1 MKQLRTKFMSMLAIA
16 GVIGFASCGGDEE
29 VETVA
34 PTVVVTYTGDANVPA
49 GTEIE
54 ATVAFTA
61 GAGIAGIN
69 LTPIIDGTAGDKSF
83 NAPSEFGVAAG
94 DTVGTF
100 VVTYNPAASLIG
112 STVEWEIE
120 VVDAEDRTAV
130 DDFSITVI
138 SALRNF
144 TAVLLEAP
152 IGSTPGTRT
161 SETFYSIAEGAT
173 YSAEDVVDGPAGTSA
188 KIDFG
193 YYYGNTNEASIA
205 APANYPS
212 LVYDLAA
219 QGWGT
224 RNATLIRSTSMTEAE
239 FNEVTTLAEI
249 ETAFNGGTN
258 ENGNITNLAVGD
270 VFAFETASTSTNGVK
285 KGLALV
291 TALVATANSNG
302 EITLEIIT
310 E

>member
-16 GVIGFASCGGDEE
+16 GVIGFASCGPDEE

-34 PTVVVTYTGDANVPA
+34 PTVVVTYSGDANVAA

-69 LTPIIDGTAGDKSF
+69 LTPIIDGEAGDKAF
-83 NAPSEFGVAAG
+83 NNPSEFGVAAG

-100 VVTYNPAASLIG
+100 VVTYTPAASLIG

-120 VVDAEDRTAV
+120 VVDAEDRTAM
-130 DDFSITVI
+130 DDFSITVV

-152 IGSTPGTRT
+152 DAERNQDVWFSV
-161 SETFYSIAEGAT
+161 AEGIT
-173 YSAEDVVDGPAGTSA
+173 YTSNEVTDGPAGTSA

-193 YYYGNTNEASIA
+193 YYYGNTSLASIA
-205 APANYPS
+205 APANFPTAIQ
-212 LVYDLAA
+212 DLGPNG
-219 QGWGT
+219 QNWGE

-239 FNEVTTLAEI
+239 FNEVTTVAEI
-249 ETAFNGGTN
+249 ETAFNGGNN
-258 ENGNITNLAVGD
+258 ENGNVTNLAVGD
-270 VFAFETASTSTNGVK
+270 VIAFETASTSANGVK

-291 TALVATANSNG
+291 TA
-302 EITLEIIT
+302 ITTGFSGSITVEIIT

>member
-34 PTVVVTYTGDANVPA
+34 PTVVVTYSGDANVAA

-69 LTPIIDGTAGDKSF
+69 LTPIIDGEAGDKSF

-94 DTVGTF
+94 DTLGTF
-100 VVTYNPAASLIG
+100 VVTYTPAASLIG

-120 VVDAEDRTAV
+120 VVDAEDRTAM
-130 DDFSITVI
+130 DDFSITVV

-152 IGSTPGTRT
+152 IGQTNGTRT

-173 YSAEDVVDGPAGTSA
+173 YAADDVVNGPAGTSA

-193 YYYGNTNEASIA
+193 YYWLESVGASIA
-205 APANYPS
+205 SPANYPAAI
-212 LVYDLAA
+212 YDLQA

-224 RNATLIRSTSMTEAE
+224 RNGTIIRSTTLGADD
-239 FNEVTTLAEI
+239 FNETTTLAEI
-249 ETAFNGGTN
+249 ETAFNAGTN
-258 ENGNITNLAVGD
+258 VNGKINGLEVGD